1 MGHYFHQEQRLMAQI
16 LIDMKYLK
24 VLPFLFFLINL
35 NAQDVEMQSYT
46 FGEGLRFVGESGYN
60 VRITGYAQPMSELK
74 RINSEESNSSRYR
87 MRRVRLR
94 MDGQSSNER
103 FKYRFQVDLSGVSEI
118 GESDEDPLLDAYVD
132 YALTNRI
139 SVKFGQRS
147 TYTDNRELFMNSN
160 SLQLVERSRLTSAF
174 SSIREFGLF
183 ISGRFR
189 AGRGSYLRP
198 HFVLTNGDGKN
209 VYSRDR
215 GGLKIGGRVD
225 YLPFGLFTNMGQF
238 RQIDVMREQVPKLVV
253 GVHYSKNNGMSSRRG
268 RYSGRIIYLNAND
281 QESLPDYTKYGV
293 DFLFKYKGFSAL
305 GEYIKST
312 AEVPSDITQR
322 IRNNGSIS
330 ESFLVNEVQDVD
342 SYVKGRMMLGSAY
355 NIQMGY
361 LFKNGFSVDSRYT
374 HLIADENSFLNN
386 ETFYN
391 RPNYY
396 TLGFSKLLGR
406 NYGFKVQASVT
417 HVDGS
422 LGINHDLDTNTP
434 AIFEDEIIFR
444 LITTI
449 SF

>member
-1 MGHYFHQEQRLMAQI
+1 MALI
-16 LIDMKYLK
+16 LINMKYLK
-24 VLPFLFFLINL
+24 VLPFLFIVINL
-35 NAQDVEMQSYT
+35 SAQDVEMQSYT
-46 FGEGLRFVGESGYN
+46 FGEGLKFVGESGYN
-60 VRITGYAQPMSELK
+60 LKLTGYAQPMSELK

-189 AGRGSYLRP
+189 AGRGSYIRP

-268 RYSGRIIYLNAND
+268 RYSGRLIYLNAND
-281 QESLPDYTKYGV
+281 EESLPNYTKYGV

-312 AEVPSDITQR
+312 AEVPSDITKR

-361 LFKNGFSVDSRYT
+361 LFKNGFSIDSRYT

-396 TLGFSKLLGR
+396 TLGISKLLGR

>member
-1 MGHYFHQEQRLMAQI
+1 MGHYFHLEQRLMAQI
-16 LIDMKYLK
+16 LINMKYLK

-35 NAQDVEMQSYT
+35 NAQEVEMQSYT

-215 GGLKIGGRVD
+215 GGLKIGGRLD